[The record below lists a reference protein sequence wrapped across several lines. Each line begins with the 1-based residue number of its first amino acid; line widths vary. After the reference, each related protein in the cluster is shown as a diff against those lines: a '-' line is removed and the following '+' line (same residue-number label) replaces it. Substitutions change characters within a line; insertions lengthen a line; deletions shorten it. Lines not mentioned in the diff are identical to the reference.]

1 MIRMAFEFIDNSEK
15 LKDLLQEALVAGLE
29 AAAGEIESQA
39 ADNTPVDTGK
49 LKGAWGHEVNES
61 ELSAIIG
68 NREEYSIWHEFGT
81 GEFSI
86 EGNGRKGGWFYEDS
100 EGNGHFTYGIKPKR
114 MLENAF
120 RTKKNTVKKII
131 QDEIN
136 RRLG

>member
-1 MIRMAFEFIDNSEK
+1 MNIEFIDNSEK
-15 LKDLLQEALVAGLE
+15 LKELLEEALIAGLE

-39 ADNTPVDTGK
+39 ASNTPVDTGK

-68 NREEYSIWHEFGT
+68 NREEYAIWHEFGT
-81 GEFSI
+81 GEFAV

-100 EGNGHFTYGIKPKR
+100 EGNGHFTYGIQPKR
-114 MLENAF
+114 MLWNAF
-120 RTKKNTVKKII
+120 HTKKNTVEKIFNH
-131 QDEIN
+131 EIK

>member
-1 MIRMAFEFIDNSEK
+1 MSVEFIDNSKK
-15 LKDLLQEALVAGLE
+15 LTELLEEALIAGLE

-39 ADNTPVDTGK
+39 ASNTPVDTGK

-61 ELSAIIG
+61 EMSAIIG

-81 GEFSI
+81 GEFAS

-100 EGNGHFTYGIKPKR
+100 EGNGHFTYGIQPKR
-114 MLENAF
+114 MLQNAF
-120 RTKKNTVKKII
+120 VTKLNTVKKIFEH
-131 QDEIN
+131 EIK